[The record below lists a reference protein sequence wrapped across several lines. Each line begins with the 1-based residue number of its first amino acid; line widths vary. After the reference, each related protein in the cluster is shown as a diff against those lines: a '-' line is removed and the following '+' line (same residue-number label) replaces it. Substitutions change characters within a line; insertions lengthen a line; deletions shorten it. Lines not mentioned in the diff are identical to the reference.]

1 MRWSEKYGMVRSW
14 LMYYAKP
21 FNRRRLTRFYRQF
34 IQPGD
39 LVFDIGAH
47 LGNRTQAFLDL
58 GAWVVAAEPQPLCV
72 KYMVEQFGHQDRFE
86 LLPYAIGR
94 EEGIIDLRISR
105 KNPTIS
111 TARSADWQNHINQY
125 SRIKATWDES
135 IPVRQHTLDQLIE
148 WHGLPRFCKIDAEG
162 FEWEIIQGLN
172 HGIPALSI
180 EFLAFDTARIIC
192 CIDKLGTLENYRL
205 NFSPGESQRWFW
217 KTWQSPEV
225 VIDILM
231 HEGLPRRFGDLYFR
245 VEG

>member
-1 MRWSEKYGMVRSW
+1 MRWSEKYGLMRSW

-21 FNRRRLTRFYRQF
+21 FNRRRLNRFYRQF

-47 LGNRTQAFLDL
+47 LGNRSQAFLDL

-72 KYMVEQFGHQDRFE
+72 QYMVERFGHLDRFE

-94 EEGIIDLRISR
+94 EEGRIDFRISR
-105 KNPTIS
+105 KSPTIS
-111 TARSADWQNHINQY
+111 TARDTDWQKHINHY

-135 IPVRQHTLDQLIE
+135 IAVRQHTLDQLIE

-172 HGIPALSI
+172 QGIPALSI
-180 EFLAFDTARIIC
+180 EFLAFDAARIIC
-192 CIDKLGTLENYRL
+192 CIDKLRKLENYRL
-205 NFSPGESQRWFW
+205 NFSPGESQRWLW
-217 KTWQSPEV
+217 KTWQDPEA
-225 VIDILM
+225 VIDLLM
-231 HEGLPRRFGDLYFR
+231 HERLPRRFGDLYFR
-245 VEG
+245 ADG